1 MGRDINKA
9 VEAVKALLEWLKS
22 GLASALRPSSAVP
35 VPATVPVTTPAD
47 RPQKRLNRGSR
58 SHRGASIAEFGPAL
72 FFLFMFAVFPVID
85 MIGLCFG
92 YMSCVTMNDLQL
104 REAAKLPKS
113 LATLQ
118 TGAVQ
123 QDIPQKY
130 MATLMGAF
138 SGLTDLPATN
148 VSYTL
153 GKRAIYVNVATTVTV
168 RPFLT
173 IPFFVKIPGLGEPA
187 SFTISNNRILEN
199 TQYYNQ

>member
-1 MGRDINKA
+1 
-9 VEAVKALLEWLKS
+9 
-22 GLASALRPSSAVP
+22 
-35 VPATVPVTTPAD
+35 
-47 RPQKRLNRGSR
+47 
-58 SHRGASIAEFGPAL
+58 
-72 FFLFMFAVFPVID
+72 
-85 MIGLCFG
+85 
-92 YMSCVTMNDLQL
+92 
-104 REAAKLPKS
+104 
-113 LATLQ
+113 
-118 TGAVQ
+118 
-123 QDIPQKY
+123 